1 MTKNEPKKVLRD
13 TWPSNT
19 ENCNNSCNIFKYLPF
34 MLSSK
39 IKRKMKM
46 KKTLNLLFL
55 LLAVFAI
62 SSCSSDDDEI
72 KDSVKEITIY
82 VSSETGESYG
92 FNSTPEECMLVK
104 FDNPNG
110 EWEHLGLYRIEGF
123 TYVKGHE
130 YELRVKMTT
139 LANPPA
145 DGYSHKYLLVKI
157 VQDKLVKETET
168 PTDNSVKSESDI
180 EYQELCPY
188 NKYETEDN
196 YIVDGEGNIY
206 KGNGWPKPSYEH
218 SRIYV
223 ENVLDKGDDN
233 WVKFNSIPYQAYCSY
248 VISPLTDDI
257 RMVYNEDGGPLF
269 KDVIPENEFEY
280 ITKKMNSGEKL
291 QYFLILANVYKKGL
305 QKLKFTIT
313 KQ

>member
-1 MTKNEPKKVLRD
+1 MQFIQN
-13 TWPSNT
+13 
-19 ENCNNSCNIFKYLPF
+19 LPF

-39 IKRKMKM
+39 IKRKM

-62 SSCSSDDDEI
+62 SSCSSDDDEK

-188 NKYETEDN
+188 NKYETENN

-206 KGNGWPKPSYEH
+206 KGNGWAKPSYEH

-223 ENVLDKGDDN
+223 ENVLDKGDVN

-257 RMVYNEDGGPLF
+257 RLVYNEDGGPLF
-269 KDVIPENEFEY
+269 KKVIPESEFEY

>member
-1 MTKNEPKKVLRD
+1 MQYIQN
-13 TWPSNT
+13 
-19 ENCNNSCNIFKYLPF
+19 LPF
-34 MLSSK
+34 ILSGT
-39 IKRKMKM
+39 IKRKM

-62 SSCSSDDDEI
+62 SSCSSDDDEK

-145 DGYSHKYLLVKI
+145 DGYSHRYLLVKI
-157 VQDKLVKETET
+157 VQDKLVKETGT

-257 RMVYNEDGGPLF
+257 RMVYNEGGGPLF
-269 KDVIPENEFEY
+269 KNVIPESEFEY

>member
-1 MTKNEPKKVLRD
+1 MQYIQN
-13 TWPSNT
+13 
-19 ENCNNSCNIFKYLPF
+19 LPF
-34 MLSSK
+34 ILSST
-39 IKRKMKM
+39 IKRKM

-55 LLAVFAI
+55 LLAVFAV
-62 SSCSSDDDEI
+62 SSCSSDDDEK

-110 EWEHLGLYRIEGF
+110 KWENLGLYRIEGF

-168 PTDNSVKSESDI
+168 PTNSVKSESDI

-223 ENVLDKGDDN
+223 ENVLDKSDDN

-257 RMVYNEDGGPLF
+257 RLVYNEDGGPLF
-269 KDVIPENEFEY
+269 KNVIPESEFEY

>member
-1 MTKNEPKKVLRD
+1 MQYIQN
-13 TWPSNT
+13 
-19 ENCNNSCNIFKYLPF
+19 LPF
-34 MLSSK
+34 ILSST
-39 IKRKMKM
+39 IKRKM

-55 LLAVFAI
+55 LLAVFAV
-62 SSCSSDDDEI
+62 SSCSSDDDEK

-218 SRIYV
+218 SRIYI

-257 RMVYNEDGGPLF
+257 RIVYNEDGGPLF
-269 KDVIPENEFEY
+269 KDVIPESEFEY

>member
-1 MTKNEPKKVLRD
+1 MQYIQN
-13 TWPSNT
+13 
-19 ENCNNSCNIFKYLPF
+19 LPF
-34 MLSSK
+34 ILSST
-39 IKRKMKM
+39 IKRKM

-55 LLAVFAI
+55 LLAVFAV
-62 SSCSSDDDEI
+62 SSCSSDDDEK

-110 EWEHLGLYRIEGF
+110 KWEHLGLYRIEGF

-168 PTDNSVKSESDI
+168 PTNSVKSESDI

-223 ENVLDKGDDN
+223 ENVLNKSDDN

-257 RMVYNEDGGPLF
+257 RLVYNEDGGPLF
-269 KDVIPENEFEY
+269 KKVIPESEFEY

>member
-1 MTKNEPKKVLRD
+1 MQYIQN
-13 TWPSNT
+13 
-19 ENCNNSCNIFKYLPF
+19 LPF
-34 MLSSK
+34 ILSST
-39 IKRKMKM
+39 IKRKM

-62 SSCSSDDDEI
+62 SSCSSDDDEK

-206 KGNGWPKPSYEH
+206 KGNGLPKPSYEH

-269 KDVIPENEFEY
+269 KNVIPESEFEY

>member
-1 MTKNEPKKVLRD
+1 MQYIQN
-13 TWPSNT
+13 
-19 ENCNNSCNIFKYLPF
+19 LPF
-34 MLSSK
+34 MLSST
-39 IKRKMKM
+39 IKRKM

-55 LLAVFAI
+55 LLAVFAV
-62 SSCSSDDDEI
+62 SSCSSDDDEK

-110 EWEHLGLYRIEGF
+110 KWEHLGLYRIEGF

-206 KGNGWPKPSYEH
+206 KGNGLPKPSYEH

-257 RMVYNEDGGPLF
+257 RLVYNEDGGPLF
-269 KDVIPENEFEY
+269 KDVIPESEFEY

>member
-1 MTKNEPKKVLRD
+1 MQYIQN
-13 TWPSNT
+13 
-19 ENCNNSCNIFKYLPF
+19 LPF
-34 MLSSK
+34 ILSST
-39 IKRKMKM
+39 IKRKM

-55 LLAVFAI
+55 LLAVFAV
-62 SSCSSDDDEI
+62 SSCSSDDDEK

-157 VQDKLVKETET
+157 VQDKLVKETGT

-257 RMVYNEDGGPLF
+257 RLVYNENGGPLF
-269 KDVIPENEFEY
+269 KDVIPESEFEY

>member
-1 MTKNEPKKVLRD
+1 MQYIQN
-13 TWPSNT
+13 
-19 ENCNNSCNIFKYLPF
+19 LPF
-34 MLSSK
+34 ILSST

-62 SSCSSDDDEI
+62 SSCSSDDDEK

-157 VQDKLVKETET
+157 VQDKLVKETEN

-269 KDVIPENEFEY
+269 KDVIPESEFEY

>member
-1 MTKNEPKKVLRD
+1 MQYIQN
-13 TWPSNT
+13 
-19 ENCNNSCNIFKYLPF
+19 LPF
-34 MLSSK
+34 ILSST
-39 IKRKMKM
+39 IKRKM

-62 SSCSSDDDEI
+62 SSCSSDDDEK

-139 LANPPA
+139 LANPLA

-157 VQDKLVKETET
+157 VQDKLVKETGT

-257 RMVYNEDGGPLF
+257 RLVYNEDGDPLF
-269 KDVIPENEFEY
+269 KDVIPESEFEY

>member
-1 MTKNEPKKVLRD
+1 MQYIQN
-13 TWPSNT
+13 
-19 ENCNNSCNIFKYLPF
+19 LPF
-34 MLSSK
+34 ILSST
-39 IKRKMKM
+39 IKRKM

-55 LLAVFAI
+55 LLAVFAV
-62 SSCSSDDDEI
+62 SSCSSDDDEK

-233 WVKFNSIPYQAYCSY
+233 WVKFNSIPYQAYYSY

-257 RMVYNEDGGPLF
+257 RLVYNEDGGPLF
-269 KDVIPENEFEY
+269 KDVIPESEFEY

>member
-1 MTKNEPKKVLRD
+1 
-13 TWPSNT
+13 
-19 ENCNNSCNIFKYLPF
+19 
-34 MLSSK
+34 
-39 IKRKMKM
+39 M

-110 EWEHLGLYRIEGF
+110 EWEHLSLYRIEGF

-206 KGNGWPKPSYEH
+206 KGNGWAKPSYEH

-257 RMVYNEDGGPLF
+257 RLVYNEDGGPLF
-269 KDVIPENEFEY
+269 KKVIPESEFEY

>member
-1 MTKNEPKKVLRD
+1 MQYIQN
-13 TWPSNT
+13 
-19 ENCNNSCNIFKYLPF
+19 LPF
-34 MLSSK
+34 ILSST
-39 IKRKMKM
+39 IKRKM

-55 LLAVFAI
+55 LLAVFAV
-62 SSCSSDDDEI
+62 SSCSSDDDEK

-110 EWEHLGLYRIEGF
+110 EWEHLGLYRIEGI

-157 VQDKLVKETET
+157 VQDKLVKETKT

-206 KGNGWPKPSYEH
+206 KGNGLPKPSYEH
-218 SRIYV
+218 SRIYI

-233 WVKFNSIPYQAYCSY
+233 WVKFNSIPYQAYRSY

-257 RMVYNEDGGPLF
+257 RMVYNEDDGPLF
-269 KDVIPENEFEY
+269 KDVIPESEFEY

>member
-1 MTKNEPKKVLRD
+1 MQYIQN
-13 TWPSNT
+13 
-19 ENCNNSCNIFKYLPF
+19 LPF
-34 MLSSK
+34 ILSST
-39 IKRKMKM
+39 IKRKM

-62 SSCSSDDDEI
+62 SSCSSDDDEK

-145 DGYSHKYLLVKI
+145 DGYSHKYLLVKV

-248 VISPLTDDI
+248 VISPLTDNI

-269 KDVIPENEFEY
+269 KDVIPESEFEY

>member
-1 MTKNEPKKVLRD
+1 MQYIQN
-13 TWPSNT
+13 
-19 ENCNNSCNIFKYLPF
+19 LPF
-34 MLSSK
+34 ILSST
-39 IKRKMKM
+39 IKRKM

-257 RMVYNEDGGPLF
+257 RLVYNEDGGPLF
-269 KDVIPENEFEY
+269 KDVIPESEFEY

>member
-1 MTKNEPKKVLRD
+1 M
-13 TWPSNT
+13 
-19 ENCNNSCNIFKYLPF
+19 KYIQNLPF
-34 MLSSK
+34 ILSST
-39 IKRKMKM
+39 IKRKM

-110 EWEHLGLYRIEGF
+110 EWEHLSLYRIEGF

>member
-1 MTKNEPKKVLRD
+1 
-13 TWPSNT
+13 
-19 ENCNNSCNIFKYLPF
+19 

-39 IKRKMKM
+39 IKRKM

-62 SSCSSDDDEI
+62 SSCSSDDDEK

-145 DGYSHKYLLVKI
+145 DGYSHRYLLVKI
-157 VQDKLVKETET
+157 VQDELVKETET

-218 SRIYV
+218 SRIYL

-233 WVKFNSIPYQAYCSY
+233 WFKFNSIPYQAYRSY

-257 RMVYNEDGGPLF
+257 RLVYNEGGGPLF
-269 KDVIPENEFEY
+269 KKVIPESEFEY

>member
-1 MTKNEPKKVLRD
+1 MQYIQN
-13 TWPSNT
+13 
-19 ENCNNSCNIFKYLPF
+19 LPF

-39 IKRKMKM
+39 IKRKM

-62 SSCSSDDDEI
+62 SSCSSDDDEK

-257 RMVYNEDGGPLF
+257 RMVYNEGGGPLF
-269 KDVIPENEFEY
+269 KDVIPESEFEY

>member
-1 MTKNEPKKVLRD
+1 MQYIQN
-13 TWPSNT
+13 
-19 ENCNNSCNIFKYLPF
+19 LPF
-34 MLSSK
+34 ILSST
-39 IKRKMKM
+39 IKRKM

-157 VQDKLVKETET
+157 VQDKLVKESET

-206 KGNGWPKPSYEH
+206 KGNGWAKPSYEH

>member
-1 MTKNEPKKVLRD
+1 M
-13 TWPSNT
+13 
-19 ENCNNSCNIFKYLPF
+19 KYIQNLPF
-34 MLSSK
+34 ILSST
-39 IKRKMKM
+39 IKRKI

-55 LLAVFAI
+55 LLAVFAV
-62 SSCSSDDDEI
+62 SSCSSDDDEK

-110 EWEHLGLYRIEGF
+110 EWEHLSLYRIEGF

-157 VQDKLVKETET
+157 VQDKLVKESET

-257 RMVYNEDGGPLF
+257 RMVYNEDGDPLF

>member
-1 MTKNEPKKVLRD
+1 MQYIQN
-13 TWPSNT
+13 
-19 ENCNNSCNIFKYLPF
+19 LPF
-34 MLSSK
+34 ILSST

-62 SSCSSDDDEI
+62 SSCSSDDDEK

-104 FDNPNG
+104 FENPNG

-157 VQDKLVKETET
+157 VQDKLVKETGT

-269 KDVIPENEFEY
+269 KDVIPESEFEN

>member
-1 MTKNEPKKVLRD
+1 MQYIQN
-13 TWPSNT
+13 
-19 ENCNNSCNIFKYLPF
+19 LPF
-34 MLSSK
+34 ILSST
-39 IKRKMKM
+39 IKRKM

-55 LLAVFAI
+55 LLAVFAV
-62 SSCSSDDDEI
+62 SSCSSDDDEK

-157 VQDKLVKETET
+157 VQDKLVKETGT

-206 KGNGWPKPSYEH
+206 KGNGLPKPSYEH

-233 WVKFNSIPYQAYCSY
+233 WVKFNSIPYQAYRSY

-257 RMVYNEDGGPLF
+257 RLVYNEDGGQLF
-269 KDVIPENEFEY
+269 KDVIPESEFEY

>member
-1 MTKNEPKKVLRD
+1 MQYIQN
-13 TWPSNT
+13 
-19 ENCNNSCNIFKYLPF
+19 LPF
-34 MLSSK
+34 ILSST
-39 IKRKMKM
+39 IKRKM

-55 LLAVFAI
+55 LLAVFAV
-62 SSCSSDDDEI
+62 SSCSSDDDEK

-223 ENVLDKGDDN
+223 ENVLDKSDDN

-269 KDVIPENEFEY
+269 KDVIPESEFEY

>member
-1 MTKNEPKKVLRD
+1 MQYIQN
-13 TWPSNT
+13 
-19 ENCNNSCNIFKYLPF
+19 LPF
-34 MLSSK
+34 ILSST
-39 IKRKMKM
+39 IKRKM

-55 LLAVFAI
+55 LLAVFAV
-62 SSCSSDDDEI
+62 SSCSSDDDEK

-223 ENVLDKGDDN
+223 ENVLDKSDDN

-257 RMVYNEDGGPLF
+257 RLVYNEDGGPLF
-269 KDVIPENEFEY
+269 KKVIPESEFEY

>member
-1 MTKNEPKKVLRD
+1 MQYIQN
-13 TWPSNT
+13 
-19 ENCNNSCNIFKYLPF
+19 LPF
-34 MLSSK
+34 ILSST
-39 IKRKMKM
+39 IKRKM

-55 LLAVFAI
+55 LLAVFAV
-62 SSCSSDDDEI
+62 SSCSSDDDEK

-157 VQDKLVKETET
+157 VQDKLVKETGT

-206 KGNGWPKPSYEH
+206 KGNGLPKPSYEH

-269 KDVIPENEFEY
+269 KDVIPESEFEY

>member
-1 MTKNEPKKVLRD
+1 MQYIQN
-13 TWPSNT
+13 
-19 ENCNNSCNIFKYLPF
+19 LPF
-34 MLSSK
+34 ILSST
-39 IKRKMKM
+39 IKRKM

-55 LLAVFAI
+55 LLAVFAV
-62 SSCSSDDDEI
+62 SSCSSDDDEK

-157 VQDKLVKETET
+157 VQDKLVKETEN

-188 NKYETEDN
+188 NKYETEDY

-206 KGNGWPKPSYEH
+206 KGNGLPKPSYEH

-233 WVKFNSIPYQAYCSY
+233 WVKFISIPYQAYCSY

-257 RMVYNEDGGPLF
+257 RLVYNEDGGPLF
-269 KDVIPENEFEY
+269 KDVIPESEFEY
-280 ITKKMNSGEKL
+280 ITKKMDSGEKL

>member
-1 MTKNEPKKVLRD
+1 MQYIQN
-13 TWPSNT
+13 
-19 ENCNNSCNIFKYLPF
+19 LPF
-34 MLSSK
+34 ILSST
-39 IKRKMKM
+39 IKRKM

-62 SSCSSDDDEI
+62 SSCSSDDDEK

-110 EWEHLGLYRIEGF
+110 KWEHLGLYRIEGF

-157 VQDKLVKETET
+157 VQDKLVKETGT

-269 KDVIPENEFEY
+269 KNVIPESEFEY

>member
-1 MTKNEPKKVLRD
+1 MQYIQN
-13 TWPSNT
+13 
-19 ENCNNSCNIFKYLPF
+19 LPF
-34 MLSSK
+34 ILSST
-39 IKRKMKM
+39 IKRKM

-62 SSCSSDDDEI
+62 SSCSSDDDEK

-157 VQDKLVKETET
+157 VQDKLVKETGT

-257 RMVYNEDGGPLF
+257 RLVYNEDGGPLF
-269 KDVIPENEFEY
+269 KNVIPESEFEY

>member
-1 MTKNEPKKVLRD
+1 M
-13 TWPSNT
+13 
-19 ENCNNSCNIFKYLPF
+19 KYIQNLPF
-34 MLSSK
+34 ILSSTITRK
-39 IKRKMKM
+39 IKQ
-46 KKTLNLLFL
+46 TLNLLFL
-55 LLAVFAI
+55 LLAVFAV
-62 SSCSSDDDEI
+62 SSCSSDDDEK

-196 YIVDGEGNIY
+196 YIIDGEGNIY
-206 KGNGWPKPSYEH
+206 KGNGWTKPSYEH

-257 RMVYNEDGGPLF
+257 RLVYNEDGGPLF
-269 KDVIPENEFEY
+269 KHVIPESEFEY

>member
-1 MTKNEPKKVLRD
+1 MQYIQN
-13 TWPSNT
+13 
-19 ENCNNSCNIFKYLPF
+19 LPF
-34 MLSSK
+34 MLSST
-39 IKRKMKM
+39 IKRKM

-62 SSCSSDDDEI
+62 SSCSSDDDEK

-269 KDVIPENEFEY
+269 KDVIPESEFEY

>member
-1 MTKNEPKKVLRD
+1 MQYIQN
-13 TWPSNT
+13 
-19 ENCNNSCNIFKYLPF
+19 LPF
-34 MLSSK
+34 ILSST

-55 LLAVFAI
+55 LLAVFAV
-62 SSCSSDDDEI
+62 SSCSSDDDEK

-157 VQDKLVKETET
+157 IQDKLVKETGT

-206 KGNGWPKPSYEH
+206 KGNGLPKPSYEH

-269 KDVIPENEFEY
+269 KDVIPESEFEY

>member
-1 MTKNEPKKVLRD
+1 MDYIKNHISGEGF
-13 TWPSNT
+13 T
-19 ENCNNSCNIFKYLPF
+19 I
-34 MLSSK
+34 
-39 IKRKMKM
+39 I
-46 KKTLNLLFL
+46 

-62 SSCSSDDDEI
+62 SSCSSYDDEK

-145 DGYSHKYLLVKI
+145 DGYSHIYLLVKI

-180 EYQELCPY
+180 EYQKLCPY

-257 RMVYNEDGGPLF
+257 RLVYNEDGGPLF
-269 KDVIPENEFEY
+269 KKVIPESEFEY

>member
-1 MTKNEPKKVLRD
+1 MQYIQN
-13 TWPSNT
+13 
-19 ENCNNSCNIFKYLPF
+19 LPF
-34 MLSSK
+34 ILSST
-39 IKRKMKM
+39 IKRKM

-233 WVKFNSIPYQAYCSY
+233 WVKFNSTPYQAYCSY

-257 RMVYNEDGGPLF
+257 RLVYNEDGGPLF
-269 KDVIPENEFEY
+269 KKVIPESEFEY

>member
-1 MTKNEPKKVLRD
+1 MQFIQN
-13 TWPSNT
+13 
-19 ENCNNSCNIFKYLPF
+19 LPF
-34 MLSSK
+34 ILSST
-39 IKRKMKM
+39 IKRKM

-62 SSCSSDDDEI
+62 SSCSSDDDEK

-104 FDNPNG
+104 FGNPNG

-257 RMVYNEDGGPLF
+257 RLVYNEDGGPLF
-269 KDVIPENEFEY
+269 KNVIPESEFEY

>member
-1 MTKNEPKKVLRD
+1 MQYIQN
-13 TWPSNT
+13 
-19 ENCNNSCNIFKYLPF
+19 LPF
-34 MLSSK
+34 ILSST
-39 IKRKMKM
+39 IKRKM

-145 DGYSHKYLLVKI
+145 DGYSHRYLLVKI
-157 VQDKLVKETET
+157 VQDKLVTETET

-196 YIVDGEGNIY
+196 YILDGEGNIY
-206 KGNGWPKPSYEH
+206 KGNGLPKPSYEH

-257 RMVYNEDGGPLF
+257 RLVYNEDGGPLF
-269 KDVIPENEFEY
+269 KKVIPESEFEY

>member
-1 MTKNEPKKVLRD
+1 
-13 TWPSNT
+13 
-19 ENCNNSCNIFKYLPF
+19 
-34 MLSSK
+34 
-39 IKRKMKM
+39 M
-46 KKTLNLLFL
+46 KKSLNLLFL

-62 SSCSSDDDEI
+62 SSCSSDDDEK

-104 FDNPNG
+104 FENPNG

-139 LANPPA
+139 LANRSA
-145 DGYSHKYLLVKI
+145 DGYSRKYLLVKI
-157 VQDKLVKETET
+157 VQDKLVKEPET

-206 KGNGWPKPSYEH
+206 KGNGGPKPSYEH
-218 SRIYV
+218 SRIYL

-233 WVKFNSIPYQAYCSY
+233 WDKFNSIPYQAYRSY

-257 RMVYNEDGGPLF
+257 RMVYNEDDGPLF
-269 KDVIPENEFEY
+269 KDVIPESEFEY

>member
-1 MTKNEPKKVLRD
+1 M
-13 TWPSNT
+13 
-19 ENCNNSCNIFKYLPF
+19 KYIQNLPF
-34 MLSSK
+34 ILSST
-39 IKRKMKM
+39 IKRKI

-130 YELRVKMTT
+130 YELRIKMTT
-139 LANPPA
+139 LASPPA

-196 YIVDGEGNIY
+196 YIIDGEGNIY

>member
-1 MTKNEPKKVLRD
+1 M
-13 TWPSNT
+13 
-19 ENCNNSCNIFKYLPF
+19 KYIQNLPF
-34 MLSSK
+34 ILSST
-39 IKRKMKM
+39 IKRKM

-62 SSCSSDDDEI
+62 SSCSSDDDEK

-206 KGNGWPKPSYEH
+206 KGNGWTKPSYEH

-257 RMVYNEDGGPLF
+257 RLVYNEDGGPLF
-269 KDVIPENEFEY
+269 KDVIPESEFEY

>member
-1 MTKNEPKKVLRD
+1 MQYIQN
-13 TWPSNT
+13 
-19 ENCNNSCNIFKYLPF
+19 LPF
-34 MLSSK
+34 ILSST
-39 IKRKMKM
+39 IKRKMK
-46 KKTLNLLFL
+46 KILNLLFL

-62 SSCSSDDDEI
+62 SSCSSDDDEK

-82 VSSETGESYG
+82 VSPETGESYG

-157 VQDKLVKETET
+157 VQDKLVKESET
-168 PTDNSVKSESDI
+168 STDNSVKSESDI

-248 VISPLTDDI
+248 VISPLTDNI

-269 KDVIPENEFEY
+269 KNVIPESEFEY

>member
-1 MTKNEPKKVLRD
+1 MQYIQN
-13 TWPSNT
+13 
-19 ENCNNSCNIFKYLPF
+19 LPF
-34 MLSSK
+34 MLSST
-39 IKRKMKM
+39 IKRKM

-62 SSCSSDDDEI
+62 SSCSSDDDEK

-145 DGYSHKYLLVKI
+145 DGYSHRYLLVKI

-196 YIVDGEGNIY
+196 YIIDGEGNIY

-257 RMVYNEDGGPLF
+257 RLVYNEDGGPLF
-269 KDVIPENEFEY
+269 KDVIPESEFEY